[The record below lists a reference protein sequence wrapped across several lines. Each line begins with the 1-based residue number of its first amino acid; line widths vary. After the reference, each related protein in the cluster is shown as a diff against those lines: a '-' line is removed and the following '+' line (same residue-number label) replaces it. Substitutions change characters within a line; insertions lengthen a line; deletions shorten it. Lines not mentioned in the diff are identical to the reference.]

1 MLTKRQQQVLRGMRT
16 DGCAVKTH
24 GNRHWSTALSS
35 DGQYRASSSTIYA
48 LVDAELAATGPG
60 NSGCDIAALTA
71 EGEELLEL
79 VATTLSRRQQE
90 LVLRIYREDDCW
102 KSQLRGL
109 WFTVGNY
116 FSASTVYT
124 LIDLGLAGW
133 GFVDD
138 ASHPERIELTPDG
151 HRSAEILTRSRS

>member
-1 MLTKRQQQVLRGMRT
+1 MLTKRQQQVLRSMQT

-24 GNRHWSTALSS
+24 GNRHWST
-35 DGQYRASSSTIYA
+35 GWASAASSTIYA

-60 NSGCDIAALTA
+60 NSGCDVAALTA

-79 VATTLSRRQQE
+79 VAATLSRRQQE
-90 LVLRIYREDDCW
+90 LLTLTYREGDCW
-102 KSQLRGL
+102 KSQIGGF
-109 WFTVGNY
+109 WFTGGDH

-133 GFVDD
+133 GCIDD
-138 ASHPERIELTPDG
+138 DTSYSERIELIPAG
-151 HRSAEILTRSRS
+151 HRVAEILTRSRS